1 MYTKK
6 ECKLIS
12 QLNICQYNQCTFSH
26 EKYSCTGSFPLE
38 KKVVLGSW
46 ERGKRYILSITQVK
60 C

>member
-1 MYTKK
+1 MYTK
-6 ECKLIS
+6 KLIS
-12 QLNICQYNQCTFSH
+12 QLNICRYNQCA